1 MKRITK
7 KFVAILL
14 TCGMLFAVASCA
26 AEEGI
31 ATDSTAT
38 DTAPSTSD
46 SESESKPV
54 KESEKNEND
63 EAKEKIMDIYIIA
76 GQSNAS
82 GHTYISN
89 AQELYDQTG
98 GALRSG
104 YSNVH
109 YSGHAR
115 YAGNLTNTTPWG
127 KAKLGL
133 GFTPE
138 YMGPEAGM
146 AEALSAYYNSN
157 TGLHAG
163 IIKMAHGGTS
173 LLNVTDDDNNKYG
186 NWVSPSYAAELGVEY
201 SGATGGIYRDLLAQ
215 VKKSL
220 AELKAYGFTDVNIK
234 AMYWMQGEQDRT
246 NPTEYK
252 KSFKYFIEDLRADL
266 SEVVKEYTGT
276 DDDRG
281 ASEMKIFVGT
291 ISENFYIQS
300 TGGDP
305 TVNKKF
311 VEMQKTLP
319 GAVEGCYIVDNSKR
333 AMNEYVNGG
342 WIALCSRSGM
352 GHWNQKNAFEI
363 GVAVGNGM
371 LDNCAN

>member
-1 MKRITK
+1 MVVPSAST
-7 KFVAILL
+7 AAS
-14 TCGMLFAVASCA
+14 MLFAVAACDEVTNTNDTGAGDTSLTEVESTKETETDA
-26 AEEGI
+26 DSIADSKKEE
-31 ATDSTAT
+31 DLKKE
-38 DTAPSTSD
+38 DTT
-46 SESESKPV
+46 
-54 KESEKNEND
+54 
-63 EAKEKIMDIYIIA
+63 MDIYIIA

-98 GALRSG
+98 GALKTG

-146 AEALSAYYNSN
+146 AEALSAYYNSR
-157 TGLHAG
+157 TGRHAG

-173 LLNVTDDDNNKYG
+173 LLNVTNDENNKYG
-186 NWVSPSYAAELGVEY
+186 NWVSPSYAEELGIEY

-220 AELKAYGFTDVNIK
+220 SELKAYGFTNVNIK
-234 AMYWMQGEQDRT
+234 AMYWMQGEQDRF
-246 NPTEYK
+246 NPSEYK
-252 KSFKYFIEDLRADL
+252 KSFEYFIEDLRADL

-311 VEMQKTLP
+311 VEMQKSLP
-319 GAVEGCYIVDNSKR
+319 TVVDECYIVDNSKR
-333 AMNEYVNGG
+333 VMNEYVNGQ
-342 WIALCSRSGM
+342 WVVLCSRSGM

-363 GVAVGNGM
+363 GVNVGNAM
-371 LDNCAN
+371 LDKCV